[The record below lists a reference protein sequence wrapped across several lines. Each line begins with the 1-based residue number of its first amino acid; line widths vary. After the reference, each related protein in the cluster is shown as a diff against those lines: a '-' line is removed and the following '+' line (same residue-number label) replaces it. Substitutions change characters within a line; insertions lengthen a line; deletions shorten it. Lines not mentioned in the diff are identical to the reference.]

1 MSTLLHIDREEKQL
15 REQLAKLPRKKWKFL
30 GRIPLCIL
38 FIFIGP
44 YIPLRH
50 NTMMGY
56 MGYWEAVTA
65 TTILFLV
72 LLPFSI
78 YFGIKEVNE
87 EMLDIERKLIRL
99 KYKRKEL
106 EVAQSSTLQDQ

>member
-1 MSTLLHIDREEKQL
+1 MSTLLKFDREEQQL

-30 GRIPLCIL
+30 GRIPFCIL

-44 YIPLRH
+44 YIPLRN

-56 MGYWEAVTA
+56 MGYWEAVTVTA
-65 TTILFLV
+65 ILLLV
-72 LLPFSI
+72 LMPFSI

-99 KYKRKEL
+99 KYKRKES
-106 EVAQSSTLQDQ
+106 EAAPSSALQE